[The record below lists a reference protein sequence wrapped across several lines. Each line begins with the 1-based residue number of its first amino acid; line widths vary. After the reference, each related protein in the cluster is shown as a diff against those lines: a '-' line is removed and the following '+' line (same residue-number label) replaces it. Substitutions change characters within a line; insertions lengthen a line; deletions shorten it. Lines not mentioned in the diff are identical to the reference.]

1 MTTTTHWEFIAECLR
16 QELADYGGL
25 LHLFEQQQRSLFDR
39 DPDAVLQF
47 AAEIEHQA
55 IALGDSRARREQA
68 VASFAL
74 ANGRA
79 ASSTLRSLLPLI
91 ESEARPLL
99 EALINEVNA
108 LLHRVRR
115 TSRHN
120 HMLLSR
126 AVEVHQETLSQ
137 LRPQA
142 FTKTYSPAGRLSVA
156 ATRPPSTLR
165 VAG

>member
-1 MTTTTHWEFIAECLR
+1 MKTHWEFIAECLR

-39 DPDAVLQF
+39 DPEAVMHF
-47 AAEIEHQA
+47 ANEIEAQA
-55 IALGDSRARREQA
+55 RTLADCRERRERA
-68 VASFAL
+68 VAAFAVE
-74 ANGRA
+74 NGQPATTSLRA
-79 ASSTLRSLLPLI
+79 LLPLI
-91 ESEARPLL
+91 AAEARPLL

-120 HMLLSR
+120 HMMLAR
-126 AVEVHQETLSQ
+126 AVEVHQETLAV

-142 FTKTYSPAGRLSVA
+142 FTKTYSPAGRLSI
-156 ATRPPSTLR
+156 ATARPPSTLR